1 MSPLDTIAAASRA
14 APAAPALTD
23 DARLRQACA
32 QLEGVFLE
40 QLMKALRETVPEGGL
55 IDGGAGEDI
64 FSSLLDGQ
72 LSAAAASRL
81 ERGLGAAL
89 YRQFRAGPAAEAAA
103 APTPFASVEVRR
115 P

>member
-1 MSPLDTIAAASRA
+1 MTPLDTVAAASRA
-14 APAAPALTD
+14 APSASGPTD

-40 QLMKALRETVPEGGL
+40 QLMKALRDTVPEGGV

-64 FSSLLDGQ
+64 FASLLDGQ
-72 LSAAAASRL
+72 LSAAAAPRFD
-81 ERGLGAAL
+81 RGLGAAL
-89 YRQFRAGPAAEAAA
+89 YRQFRAGPAAEAAP